1 VSRRPLGLAL
11 GCSLGAVA
19 LYLGVTRP
27 ARAERDAARAEFSA
41 LRVEREA
48 LRARAADL
56 ARRAAAAEAPAGAA
70 AAVTALRASMLRAA
84 EGLPVTGV
92 RLAAEAGG
100 RGAVAARGRLT
111 AEGDQ
116 EDLLHLAD
124 RLAETSS
131 GVQIDSLEIRESADD
146 LLRLEVAVH
155 TERGPAS
162 VEAPGGRP

>member
-1 VSRRPLGLAL
+1 MSRRLLGLAL
-11 GCSLGAVA
+11 GCSLFALG

-27 ARAERDAARAEFSA
+27 ARAERDAARAEFSV

-56 ARRAAAAEAPAGAA
+56 ARRAAAVAAPDGAA
-70 AAVTALRASMLRAA
+70 AAVTALRASLLRAT

-92 RLAAEAGG
+92 RLAAEAGA

-116 EDLLHLAD
+116 EDLLRLAD
-124 RLAETSS
+124 RLAEASS
-131 GVQIDSLEIRESADD
+131 GVLIDSLEIVEAAGGV
-146 LLRLEVAVH
+146 LRLEVAGY
-155 TERGPAS
+155 TERGPGS
-162 VEAPGGRP
+162 GGAPGGRR